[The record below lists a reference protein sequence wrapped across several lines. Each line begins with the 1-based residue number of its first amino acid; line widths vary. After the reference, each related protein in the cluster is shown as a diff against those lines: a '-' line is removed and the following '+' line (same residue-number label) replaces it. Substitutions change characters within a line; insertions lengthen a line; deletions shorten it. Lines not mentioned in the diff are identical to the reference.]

1 MKQQFLKKKRYKLLL
16 INPLNTR
23 RTGFIRDSKSIYP
36 PMSLG
41 IIAALTPSN
50 WDVEILDENF
60 SKFEYKEADLVG
72 FTALTSSVNRSYE
85 LAGIYKKNKV
95 PTVIGGIHVSMMP
108 EEALQYAD
116 TVVKGEAEHVWA
128 KVIDDFEKGKMQKIY
143 EAKRLPMVESPK
155 PRIDLYHPG
164 YTFGSIQTTRGCPM
178 DCEFCSV
185 HTFNGTA
192 YRPRPVEDVI
202 EEYALIP
209 KKKVYFVDDNLVGYS
224 RRSAERIKEI
234 CRRIIKSGVKKHWFC
249 SASMNIAKDEE
260 LLELMAQAGCKMIF
274 LGIESELVDQLQS
287 VNKNMNLKIGVDN
300 FARIYDT
307 LHKHRIAVLGAFIFG
322 LDSDT
327 ADSIRKRTDYILNA
341 GIDSIQTTILTP
353 LPGTRLYNRF
363 SKEGRLLYTNYPED
377 WERYSFAEVVY
388 KPKLMEVQEFEDVV
402 QESWE
407 RMYNKKSIG
416 KRFIKTLKA
425 TNDPET
431 ASWAYGS
438 NVQYHNLTFEG
449 TDEEVLD
456 AEYLFR

>member
-1 MKQQFLKKKRYKLLL
+1 MSKKRHKLLL
-16 INPLNTR
+16 INPLNR
-23 RTGFIRDSKSIYP
+23 RRSGLIRDPKSIYP

-41 IIAALTPSN
+41 IIAALTPPN
-50 WDVEILDENF
+50 WEVEILDENF
-60 SKFEYKEADLVG
+60 EKFEYKEADLVG

-85 LAGIYKKNKV
+85 LAGIYRKNKV
-95 PTVIGGIHVSMMP
+95 PTVIGGIHVSMLP
-108 EEALQYAD
+108 DEALQYVD
-116 TVVKGEAEHVWA
+116 TVVKGEAENVWLQL
-128 KVIDDFEKGKMQKIY
+128 IQDFEKGRIKRLY
-143 EAKRLPMVESPK
+143 EARLLPMVESPK

-209 KKKVYFVDDNLVGYS
+209 KEKVYFVDDNLVGYS
-224 RRSAERIKEI
+224 KRSAERIKEI
-234 CRRIIKSGVKKHWFC
+234 CRGIINSGVKKNWFC

-260 LLELMAQAGCKMIF
+260 LLELMAQAGCRMIF
-274 LGIESELVDQLQS
+274 LGIESELIDQLQS

-300 FARIYDT
+300 FANIYHS

-327 ADSIRKRTDYILNA
+327 TESIRKRTDYMLGA

-353 LPGTRLYNRF
+353 LPGTRLYKRF
-363 SKEGRLLYTNYPED
+363 EEEKRLLYTNYPHD
-377 WERYSFAEVVY
+377 WERYSFSEIVY
-388 KPKLMEVQEFEDVV
+388 QPKMMEVEEFEEVV

-407 RMYNKKSIG
+407 RLYNKKSIG

-449 TDEEVLD
+449 HDDEIMDTEF
-456 AEYLFR
+456 LFK